1 MSITIGLA
9 FSLTIG
15 WMAAK
20 LLAGKARSQG
30 EDQRTISLKTISLK
44 TISLKTIS
52 LDQERPRALSYT
64 EMMNSGKQRMDQTSL
79 RDD

>member
-1 MSITIGLA
+1 MRTIIGLA

-20 LLAGKARSQG
+20 LLTRKARSQG
-30 EDQRTISLKTISLK
+30 ENLRE
-44 TISLKTIS
+44 IS

-64 EMMNSGKQRMDQTSL
+64 EMMNSGKQRVD
-79 RDD
+79 

>member
-9 FSLTIG
+9 FLLTIG
-15 WMAAK
+15 WVAAK
-20 LLAGKARSQG
+20 LLTGKVRSQG
-30 EDQRTISLKTISLK
+30 EDLRTIPLR
-44 TISLKTIS
+44 TIS

>member
-9 FSLTIG
+9 FLLTIG

-20 LLAGKARSQG
+20 LLTGKVRSQG
-30 EDQRTISLKTISLK
+30 EDLRTIPLR
-44 TISLKTIS
+44 TIS